1 MDLFDGTTA
10 PKAKPLGWR
19 PRRGRPRKQTA
30 PMVMENSFAAVIRTF
45 MTSTYWDS
53 LKPATRDTWG
63 RELRLIAS
71 SADGLGGVPV
81 DEVRPKLVQAW
92 LEGFATKPGKQH
104 VCLHA
109 LRRLAKWAMVRELLP
124 GGDITFGCTINRGK
138 GGRKPWTDE
147 QIATALAHAP
157 RRFYR
162 AIRLGAETGQRPSDL
177 VRMKWADLETI
188 DGRLGINLVTKK
200 VGLTLWIPFTREF
213 EREVMEWQREWRAQP
228 AQTLTILTDPKGK
241 PWHERNM
248 GTDWSKQVRH
258 RATPE
263 MHGLL
268 GCTLHGLRA
277 TACVRL
283 MRAGAT
289 TRQISDM
296 VGLSEPMVTRYCRFA
311 SRKKTAS
318 ATIMLL
324 DGARTNEGNFRR
336 NTPINRP

>member
-1 MDLFDGTTA
+1 MDLFETA
-10 PKAKPLGWR
+10 PKAQPLGVR
-19 PRRGRPRKQTA
+19 RGRGRPRKQTA
-30 PMVMENSFAAVIRTF
+30 PMVMENSFAAVVRTF
-45 MTSTYWDS
+45 MRSPYWDS
-53 LKPATRDTWG
+53 LKENTRKAWG
-63 RELRLIAS
+63 RELLLIAA

-92 LEGFATKPGKQH
+92 LEGFADRPGKQH
-104 VCLHA
+104 ACLNV
-109 LRRLAKWAMVRELLP
+109 LRRLAKWARVKELLP
-124 GGDITFGCTINRGK
+124 VGDITFGCTINRGK

-147 QIATALAHAP
+147 HIATAMAHTPP
-157 RRFYR
+157 RFHR

-188 DGRLGINLVTKK
+188 DGRLGVNLVTKK

-213 EREVMEWQREWRAQP
+213 EREIMTWQMEWRAQP
-228 AQTLTILTDPKGK
+228 TPALTILTDTRGK
-241 PWHERNM
+241 PWNERNM
-248 GTDWSKQVRH
+248 STDWAKQTRKPALSAL
-258 RATPE
+258 RGYT
-263 MHGLL
+263 M
-268 GCTLHGLRA
+268 HGLRA

-318 ATIMLL
+318 ATILLL
-324 DGARTNEGNFRR
+324 DGARTNEGIFRQ
-336 NTPINRP
+336 NTPISRP

>member
-1 MDLFDGTTA
+1 MDLFDDRTSV
-10 PKAKPLGWR
+10 PKARRG
-19 PRRGRPRKQTA
+19 RGRPRKQTA
-30 PMVMENSFAAVIRTF
+30 PMVMENTFAAVIRTF
-45 MTSTYWDS
+45 MASAYWDS
-53 LKPATRDTWG
+53 LKENTRKSWG
-63 RELRLIAS
+63 RELLLIAA

-81 DEVRPKLVQAW
+81 DQVRPKLVQAW
-92 LEGFATKPGKQH
+92 LEGFADRPGKQH
-104 VCLHA
+104 ACLNV
-109 LRRLAKWAMVRELLP
+109 LRRLAKWAGVKELLP

-138 GGRKPWTDE
+138 GGRLPWSDE
-147 QIATALAHAP
+147 QIALAMAHAP
-157 RRFYR
+157 PRFHR

-213 EREVMEWQREWRAQP
+213 EREVMEWEREWRAQP
-228 AQTLTILTDPKGK
+228 TQALTILTDPKGR
-241 PWHERNM
+241 PWNERNM
-248 GTDWSKQVRH
+248 GTDWSKQTRD
-258 RATPE
+258 RAKGE
-263 MHGLL
+263 MHALRGY
-268 GCTLHGLRA
+268 TMHGLRA

-318 ATIMLL
+318 ATVLLL
-324 DGARTNEGNFRR
+324 DEARTIEGISRR
-336 NTPINRP
+336 SAPIKAAK